1 MIVTSVGCPALR
13 QLKLCCHAV
22 KHFRPTCQWRETEGL
37 KAYIFV
43 DDESRIIE
51 THFHFIDSIIVFL
64 TMIIENVE
72 ALKSWLAKLLE
83 PICDADPSALANYV
97 VALVKK
103 DKPEKDLKAL
113 CADQL
118 EVFLQKETT
127 GFVDK
132 LFESLTTKNYL
143 GNPAAKEVPKEEVKP
158 PAVKAETVEAETLE
172 EERENRRRR
181 SPLRNRPDFN
191 DARGR
196 DDRRRD
202 ERKRRDFDRHG
213 KSGGESNRERE
224 RHERR
229 RGSPRGRSYSRSLSR
244 SRSGSRGKSRDR
256 EHRGGRDF
264 KSKFELERKDTD
276 CYNSSNK
283 SGSQQQ
289 QQQQQQHPPPLLPLP
304 TPPHQFSSTSSAG
317 VSGAGGVPIV
327 TPAHLPDSTT
337 DSWSGYYGT
346 QRLDGAGKTFGS
358 KSVSLKQRCR
368 DYDEKGF
375 CVRGD
380 LCPFDH
386 GNDPLIVDDVNLPNM
401 IPFPPPP
408 VMPPTGLPRP
418 PITEPPP
425 PLRMPAMPP
434 FGQPPPPGVFPMS
447 GPPLIATSG
456 IDTPNHQ
463 TAITSS
469 PPIGP
474 PGVGRPP
481 PTLPPPP
488 SPSSSVSLRPQYVQS
503 EYNYDPEGYNPESPG
518 LTAAGRNP
526 YRQFIPRVQTQR
538 SNLIGLT
545 SNEGQGSRAANIVI
559 QTEPATA
566 ASTPGNNVC
575 RFNAEQD
582 NRKRTIG
589 PSTAEGPIVKKPWME
604 KPNFNNQHKN
614 TFPKRC
620 YYVNTKLEVRKIPR
634 DLNNIAKLNEHFS
647 KFGTI
652 VNIQVVFGGDPEA
665 ALIQYTKNEEARRA
679 ISSTEAV
686 LNNRFIRVYWHREP
700 GTNVTGLQEQSSGSQ
715 PAGSAASPALLQQ
728 QQQHGN
734 MHKGIKQHSPAAY
747 VLNNIVPKHCVPAL
761 PGLAAGTRLDGLN
774 PNADALTVVPALT
787 NPQKSPY
794 TSTGLK
800 SSSKSFGRTGKALEA
815 QEVLKKKQEAIKLQQ
830 DMRKKKQEM
839 LKTQMECQKALINR
853 LDKNRGM
860 KPEERAN
867 IMKTLKE
874 LTEKIAQ
881 LQNEMNPASQAQKE
895 LLDAELDFHKKMSSG
910 EDTTDLKRKLGQ
922 LQVEATRLGLIRS
935 PAGRGRGRGKMAL
948 EPGLVHVGRGRG
960 RSREMMARCGSVNR
974 MVVDHRPRALAILGV
989 TQEEKE
995 ELMPHFVNFGEIEDF
1010 RDQDANS
1017 VVMTFKTR
1025 SEAENAA
1032 NQGAKFK
1039 GRVLQISWYK
1049 PKTPS
1054 VATEPEE
1061 EEAKDDDTTKEASSY
1076 LPGEEE
1082 EEEEE
1087 DDDEDDEYESRS
1099 WRR

>member
-1 MIVTSVGCPALR
+1 
-13 QLKLCCHAV
+13 
-22 KHFRPTCQWRETEGL
+22 
-37 KAYIFV
+37 
-43 DDESRIIE
+43 
-51 THFHFIDSIIVFL
+51 
-64 TMIIENVE
+64 MIIENVE

-103 DKPEKDLKAL
+103 DKPEKELKAL

-118 EVFLQKETT
+118 DVFLQKETM

-132 LFESLTTKNYL
+132 LFECLTTKNYL
-143 GNPAAKEVPKEEVKP
+143 GIPAAKETPKEEVKP
-158 PAVKAETVEAETLE
+158 PAVKSDVVEAETPE

-181 SPLRNRPDFN
+181 SPLRNRSDFN
-191 DARGR
+191 ESRSR

-213 KSGGESNRERE
+213 KSGSDSHRERE

-229 RGSPRGRSYSRSLSR
+229 RGSPRGRSYSRSRSRSR

-276 CYNSSNK
+276 CYNTSTTSS
-283 SGSQQQ
+283 S
-289 QQQQQQHPPPLLPLP
+289 QQQHPPPLLP
-304 TPPHQFSSTSSAG
+304 TPPHPFSSSSSSSAG
-317 VSGAGGVPIV
+317 LSGAGGVPIA

-346 QRLDGAGKTFGS
+346 QRQDGVVKPFSNKGA
-358 KSVSLKQRCR
+358 SLKQRCR

-386 GNDPLIVDDVNLPNM
+386 GNDPLIVDDVNLPSM

-408 VMPPTGLPRP
+408 VMPPAGLPMP

-425 PLRMPAMPP
+425 PLRMPSMPP
-434 FGQPPPPGVFPMS
+434 YGQPPPPGVFPMT

-463 TAITSS
+463 SAITSS

-474 PGVGRPP
+474 PGVGMP

-488 SPSSSVSLRPQYVQS
+488 PPPPPPSTSSSVSLRPQYVQS

-526 YRQFIPRVQTQR
+526 YRQFIPRVQSQR

-566 ASTPGNNVC
+566 ASTPGSNVS
-575 RFNAEQD
+575 RFSTDQD
-582 NRKRTIG
+582 SRKRTMG
-589 PSTAEGPIVKKPWME
+589 PSTAEGPTAKKPWID
-604 KPNFNNQHKN
+604 KPSFNNQHKSS
-614 TFPKRC
+614 FPKR
-620 YYVNTKLEVRKIPR
+620 YHYVNTKLEVRKIPR
-634 DLNNIAKLNEHFS
+634 ELNNITKLNEHFS

-700 GTNVTGLQEQSSGSQ
+700 GTNATGLQQQEQSSGSQ
-715 PAGSAASPALLQQ
+715 AAGSVPSQGP
-728 QQQHGN
+728 QHSN
-734 MHKGIKQHSPAAY
+734 VHKGIKQHNPAAY
-747 VLNNIVPKHCVPAL
+747 VLNKTVPKHRLPAVA
-761 PGLAAGTRLDGLN
+761 GIAATTKADSLN
-774 PNADALTVVPALT
+774 PNADTVTVAPALT
-787 NPQKSPY
+787 NTQKGPYSSPA
-794 TSTGLK
+794 LK
-800 SSSKSFGRTGKALEA
+800 SSSKSLGKTGKALEA
-815 QEVLKKKQEAIKLQQ
+815 QEVLKKKQEALKLQQ

-839 LKTQMECQKALINR
+839 LKTQIECQKALINR
-853 LDKNRGM
+853 LEKNRGM

-881 LQNEMNPASQAQKE
+881 LQNEMNPNSASQVPSAKPNHNQPKTKTDVSLGPFVEAQKE

-922 LQVEATRLGLIRS
+922 LQVEATRLGLIR
-935 PAGRGRGRGKMAL
+935 PPTGRGRGRGKMAL
-948 EPGLVHVGRGRG
+948 EPGLMPVGRGRG
-960 RSREMMARCGSVNR
+960 RSREMMARSGPVNR

-995 ELMPHFVNFGEIEDF
+995 ELMPHFVKFGEIEDV
-1010 RDQDANS
+1010 RDQDATS

-1054 VATEPEE
+1054 VTTEPEE
-1061 EEAKDDDTTKEASSY
+1061 EEAKDDDNTKEASSY
-1076 LPGEEE
+1076 LPGGEEE

>member
-1 MIVTSVGCPALR
+1 
-13 QLKLCCHAV
+13 
-22 KHFRPTCQWRETEGL
+22 
-37 KAYIFV
+37 
-43 DDESRIIE
+43 
-51 THFHFIDSIIVFL
+51 
-64 TMIIENVE
+64 MIIENVE

-103 DKPEKDLKAL
+103 DKPEKELKAL

-118 EVFLQKETT
+118 DVFLQKETT

-132 LFESLTTKNYL
+132 LFECLTTKNYL

-158 PAVKAETVEAETLE
+158 PAVKSDVVEAETPE

-181 SPLRNRPDFN
+181 SPLRNFN
-191 DARGR
+191 ESRSR

-213 KSGGESNRERE
+213 KSGSDSHRERE

-229 RGSPRGRSYSRSLSR
+229 RGSPRGRSYSRSRSRSR

-276 CYNSSNK
+276 CYNSTNTS
-283 SGSQQQ
+283 SS
-289 QQQQQQHPPPLLPLP
+289 QQQHPSPLLPLP
-304 TPPHQFSSTSSAG
+304 TPPHPFSSSSSAG
-317 VSGAGGVPIV
+317 VSGAGGVPV
-327 TPAHLPDSTT
+327 ATPAHLPDSTT

-346 QRLDGAGKTFGS
+346 QRQDGVGKPFS
-358 KSVSLKQRCR
+358 NKSASLKQRCR

-408 VMPPTGLPRP
+408 VMPPTGLPMP

-434 FGQPPPPGVFPMS
+434 YGQPPPPGVFPMT

-474 PGVGRPP
+474 PD
-481 PTLPPPP
+481 
-488 SPSSSVSLRPQYVQS
+488 
-503 EYNYDPEGYNPESPG
+503 NYDPEGYNPESPG

-545 SNEGQGSRAANIVI
+545 SSEGQGSRAANIVI

-566 ASTPGNNVC
+566 ASTPGTNVS
-575 RFNAEQD
+575 RFNTEQD
-582 NRKRTIG
+582 SRKRTMG
-589 PSTAEGPIVKKPWME
+589 PSTAEGPAAKKTWIE
-604 KPNFNNQHKN
+604 KPGFNNQHKN
-614 TFPKRC
+614 TFPKR
-620 YYVNTKLEVRKIPR
+620 YHYVNTKLEVRKIPR
-634 DLNNIAKLNEHFS
+634 ELNNITKLNEHFS

-700 GTNVTGLQEQSSGSQ
+700 GTNATGLQQQEQSSGSQ
-715 PAGSAASPALLQQ
+715 AAGIAPSQGP
-728 QQQHGN
+728 QHGN
-734 MHKGIKQHSPAAY
+734 MHKGIKQHNPAAY
-747 VLNNIVPKHCVPAL
+747 VLNKTVPKHRVPAA
-761 PGLAAGTRLDGLN
+761 PGVTVTTKPDSLN
-774 PNADALTVVPALT
+774 PNTDMVTVAPALT
-787 NPQKSPY
+787 NTQKGPY
-794 TSTGLK
+794 TSTALK
-800 SSSKSFGRTGKALEA
+800 SSSKSLGKTGKALEA
-815 QEVLKKKQEAIKLQQ
+815 QEVLKKKQEALKLQQ

-839 LKTQMECQKALINR
+839 LKTQIECQKALINR
-853 LDKNRGM
+853 LEKNRGM

-881 LQNEMNPASQAQKE
+881 LQNEMNPASQVSSAKTNHNQSKTKTDAQKE

-948 EPGLVHVGRGRG
+948 EPGLMHVGRGRG
-960 RSREMMARCGSVNR
+960 RSREMMARGGTVNR

-995 ELMPHFVNFGEIEDF
+995 ELMPHFVKFGEIEDV

-1054 VATEPEE
+1054 ITTEPEE
-1061 EEAKDDDTTKEASSY
+1061 EEAKDEDNTKEASSY
-1076 LPGEEE
+1076 LPGEEEE

>member
-1 MIVTSVGCPALR
+1 
-13 QLKLCCHAV
+13 AV
-22 KHFRPTCQWRETEGL
+22 MDHFTH
-37 KAYIFV
+37 IFSYLSYFM
-43 DDESRIIE
+43 E
-51 THFHFIDSIIVFL
+51 
-64 TMIIENVE
+64 
-72 ALKSWLAKLLE
+72 
-83 PICDADPSALANYV
+83 ICDADPSALANYV

-103 DKPEKDLKAL
+103 DKPEKELKAL

-118 EVFLQKETT
+118 DVFLQKETT

-132 LFESLTTKNYL
+132 LFECLTTKNYL
-143 GNPAAKEVPKEEVKP
+143 GNPPAKESPKEEVKP
-158 PAVKAETVEAETLE
+158 TAVKSDISTLIKLIQIFSLTHQTH
-172 EERENRRRR
+172 R
-181 SPLRNRPDFN
+181 S
-191 DARGR
+191 R

-213 KSGGESNRERE
+213 KSGSDSHRERE

-229 RGSPRGRSYSRSLSR
+229 RGSPRGRSYSRSRSR

-264 KSKFELERKDTD
+264 KSKFEVERKDTD
-276 CYNSSNK
+276 GYNSSTTSN
-283 SGSQQQ
+283 SQQQ
-289 QQQQQQHPPPLLPLP
+289 HTSPLLPLP
-304 TPPHQFSSTSSAG
+304 TPPHPFSSSSSSSTG
-317 VSGAGGVPIV
+317 VSGAGGVPIA

-346 QRLDGAGKTFGS
+346 QRQDGVGKPFNN
-358 KSVSLKQRCR
+358 KSGSLKQRCR
-368 DYDEKGF
+368 DYDDSCFVKA
-375 CVRGD
+375 
-380 LCPFDH
+380 LAPMYIL
-386 GNDPLIVDDVNLPNM
+386 PLASHEGCLLVSP
-401 IPFPPPP
+401 
-408 VMPPTGLPRP
+408 
-418 PITEPPP
+418 
-425 PLRMPAMPP
+425 
-434 FGQPPPPGVFPMS
+434 S

-463 TAITSS
+463 SAITSS

-474 PGVGRPP
+474 PGVGLP
-481 PTLPPPP
+481 PTLPPPTPPPPP
-488 SPSSSVSLRPQYVQS
+488 SSSSSVSLRPQYVQS

-518 LTAAGRNP
+518 LTAAGRNS

-559 QTEPATA
+559 QTEPATV
-566 ASTPGNNVC
+566 ASTPGSNVS
-575 RFNAEQD
+575 RFNTEQD
-582 NRKRTIG
+582 NRKRTIA
-589 PSTAEGPIVKKPWME
+589 PSTTDGPAAKKPWME
-604 KPNFNNQHKN
+604 KPNFNNQHKSS
-614 TFPKRC
+614 FPKRNH
-620 YYVNTKLEVRKIPR
+620 YVNTKLEVRKIPR
-634 DLNNIAKLNEHFS
+634 ELNNITKLNEHFS

-700 GTNVTGLQEQSSGSQ
+700 GTNSTGLQQQEQTTGSQ
-715 PAGSAASPALLQQ
+715 AAGSAPSQGP
-728 QQQHGN
+728 QHSN
-734 MHKGIKQHSPAAY
+734 MHKVIIKKQNTLFQICSCFHT
-747 VLNNIVPKHCVPAL
+747 NILHL
-761 PGLAAGTRLDGLN
+761 Y
-774 PNADALTVVPALT
+774 LTMFLKPFIF
-787 NPQKSPY
+787 PFICRGSSSPY
-794 TSTGLK
+794 VSTTLK
-800 SSSKSFGRTGKALEA
+800 SSSKSLGKMGNTLEA
-815 QEVLKKKQEAIKLQQ
+815 QDVLKKKQEALKLQQ

-839 LKTQMECQKALINR
+839 LKTQIDCQKALINR
-853 LDKNRGM
+853 LEKNRGM
-860 KPEERAN
+860 KPEERAK
-867 IMKTLKE
+867 IMKTLKD
-874 LTEKIAQ
+874 LADKITQ
-881 LQNEMNPASQAQKE
+881 LQNEMNPASQVSGTKTNHSQAKTKTDAQKE
-895 LLDAELDFHKKMSSG
+895 LLDAQLDFHKKMSSG

-922 LQVEATRLGLIRS
+922 LEVEATRLGLIR
-935 PAGRGRGRGKMAL
+935 PLAGRGRGRGKMSV
-948 EPGLVHVGRGRG
+948 EPGSMHVGRGRG
-960 RSREMMARCGSVNR
+960 RSREMLARGGAVNR

-989 TQEEKE
+989 SQEEKE
-995 ELMPHFVNFGEIEDF
+995 ELMPHFVKFGEIEDL

-1054 VATEPEE
+1054 VTTEPEE
-1061 EEAKDDDTTKEASSY
+1061 EEVKDEDNTEGSSY
-1076 LPGEEE
+1076 LPEEE

>member
-1 MIVTSVGCPALR
+1 
-13 QLKLCCHAV
+13 
-22 KHFRPTCQWRETEGL
+22 
-37 KAYIFV
+37 
-43 DDESRIIE
+43 
-51 THFHFIDSIIVFL
+51 
-64 TMIIENVE
+64 MIIENVE

-103 DKPEKDLKAL
+103 DKTEKELKAL

-118 EVFLQKETT
+118 DVFLQKETV

-132 LFESLTTKNYL
+132 LFECLTSKNYL
-143 GNPAAKEVPKEEVKP
+143 GNPAAKEAPKEEVTA
-158 PAVKAETVEAETLE
+158 PAVKTDADEAETPE
-172 EERENRRRR
+172 EDRENRRRR
-181 SPLRNRPDFN
+181 SPLRSRSEFN
-191 DARGR
+191 ESRNR

-202 ERKRRDFDRHG
+202 ERKRRDFERQG
-213 KSGGESNRERE
+213 KSCSDSHRERE

-229 RGSPRGRSYSRSLSR
+229 RGSPRGRSYSRSRSR

-264 KSKFELERKDTD
+264 KSKFEVERKDTD
-276 CYNSSNK
+276 SYNSSAPP
-283 SGSQQQ
+283 SS
-289 QQQQQQHPPPLLPLP
+289 HPSPLLPLP
-304 TPPHQFSSTSSAG
+304 TPPHPFSSASSSAG
-317 VSGAGGVPIV
+317 GAGAGGVPV
-327 TPAHLPDSTT
+327 ATPAHLPDSTT
-337 DSWSGYYGT
+337 DSWSGYYGGPR
-346 QRLDGAGKTFGS
+346 QDGVGKPFGN

-380 LCPFDH
+380 LCLFDH
-386 GNDPLIVDDVNLPNM
+386 GNDPLIVDDVNLPGI

-408 VMPPTGLPRP
+408 VMPPTGMPMP

-434 FGQPPPPGVFPMS
+434 YGQPPPPGVFPMTR
-447 GPPLIATSG
+447 PPLIATGG
-456 IDTPNHQ
+456 IDPPNHQ
-463 TAITSS
+463 SAITS
-469 PPIGP
+469 PPLIGP
-474 PGVGRPP
+474 PAMGLP

-488 SPSSSVSLRPQYVQS
+488 PPQPPSSSSSVSLRPQYVQS

-518 LTAAGRNP
+518 LTAAGHNS
-526 YRQFIPRVQTQR
+526 YRQFIPRVQSQR

-545 SNEGQGSRAANIVI
+545 SSEGQGSRAANIVI

-566 ASTPGNNVC
+566 ACTPGSNMS
-575 RFNAEQD
+575 RFNTEQD
-582 NRKRTIG
+582 SRKRSMMG
-589 PSTAEGPIVKKPWME
+589 PTTAEGSAAKKPWME
-604 KPNFNNQHKN
+604 KMGFNNQHKSP
-614 TFPKRC
+614 FPKRNH
-620 YYVNTKLEVRKIPR
+620 YVNTKLEVRKIPR
-634 DLNNIAKLNEHFS
+634 DLNNITKLNEHFS

-700 GTNVTGLQEQSSGSQ
+700 NPNPNAAGLQEQSSAGQ
-715 PAGSAASPALLQQ
+715 GPGSAPGQGL
-728 QQQHGN
+728 QHGN
-734 MHKGIKQHSPAAY
+734 MHKGIKQHNPAAY
-747 VLNNIVPKHCVPAL
+747 VLNNTIPKHHL
-761 PGLAAGTRLDGLN
+761 NTAAGAPNATKTDSLN
-774 PNADALTVVPALT
+774 PNPDTAAVAPALT
-787 NPQKSPY
+787 NTQKAPY
-794 TSTGLK
+794 TSTAPK
-800 SSSKSFGRTGKALEA
+800 SSSKSLGKTGKALEA
-815 QEVLKKKQEAIKLQQ
+815 QEALKKKQEALKLQQ

-839 LKTQMECQKALINR
+839 LKAQIECQKVLINR
-853 LDKNRGM
+853 VEKNRGM

-874 LTEKIAQ
+874 LTEKITQ
-881 LQNEMNPASQAQKE
+881 LQNEMNPQVSHSKSNHSQPKTKTDAQKA

-922 LQVEATRLGLIRS
+922 LQVEATRLGLIKP
-935 PAGRGRGRGKMAL
+935 PAGRGRGRGKAAL
-948 EPGLVHVGRGRG
+948 DPTAMHMGRG
-960 RSREMMARCGSVNR
+960 RSRSRELAGRGGVVNR
-974 MVVDHRPRALAILGV
+974 MVIDHRPRALAILGF

-995 ELMPHFVNFGEIEDF
+995 ELMPHFVKFGEVEDL

-1017 VVMTFKTR
+1017 VIMTFRTR

-1054 VATEPEE
+1054 VTTEPEE
-1061 EEAKDDDTTKEASSY
+1061 DEAKDEDITQKEARSY
-1076 LPGEEE
+1076 LPGEAEE

-1087 DDDEDDEYESRS
+1087 DDDEDDENESRS

>member
-1 MIVTSVGCPALR
+1 
-13 QLKLCCHAV
+13 
-22 KHFRPTCQWRETEGL
+22 
-37 KAYIFV
+37 
-43 DDESRIIE
+43 
-51 THFHFIDSIIVFL
+51 
-64 TMIIENVE
+64 MIIDNVE

-103 DKPEKDLKAL
+103 DKSEKDLKAL

-118 EVFLQKETT
+118 DVFLQKETT

-143 GNPAAKEVPKEEVKP
+143 GNPVAKEVPKEEVKP
-158 PAVKAETVEAETLE
+158 PAVKADGVEAETLE

-213 KSGGESNRERE
+213 KSGNESNRERE

-276 CYNSSNK
+276 CYNSSNT

-289 QQQQQQHPPPLLPLP
+289 QQHPSPLLPLP
-304 TPPHQFSSTSSAG
+304 TPPHPFSSSSSAG
-317 VSGAGGVPIV
+317 VSVAGGVPVV

-337 DSWSGYYGT
+337 DSWSGYYSA
-346 QRLDGAGKTFGS
+346 QRQDGVIKPFS
-358 KSVSLKQRCR
+358 NKSVSLKQRCR

-380 LCPFDH
+380 LCLFDH

-408 VMPPTGLPRP
+408 VMPPAGLPMP

-425 PLRMPAMPP
+425 PLRMPVMPP
-434 FGQPPPPGVFPMS
+434 YGQPPPPGVFPMS
-447 GPPLIATSG
+447 GPPMIPTSG

-469 PPIGP
+469 PPIRP
-474 PGVGRPP
+474 PGVGLP

-488 SPSSSVSLRPQYVQS
+488 PPPSSSSSVSLRPQYVQS

-518 LTAAGRNP
+518 LTAAGRNS

-575 RFNAEQD
+575 RFNTEQD
-582 NRKRTIG
+582 SRKRPMG
-589 PSTAEGPIVKKPWME
+589 PNTAEGPVVKKPWME
-604 KPNFNNQHKN
+604 KPSFNNQHKN
-614 TFPKRC
+614 TFPKRY

-634 DLNNIAKLNEHFS
+634 ELNNITKLNEHFS

-700 GTNVTGLQEQSSGSQ
+700 GTNATGLQQQEQSSGSQ
-715 PAGSAASPALLQQ
+715 VAGSAPSQAL
-728 QQQHGN
+728 QHGN
-734 MHKGIKQHSPAAY
+734 MHKQGIKQHSPAAY
-747 VLNNIVPKHCVPAL
+747 VLNKTVPKHRMPAL
-761 PGLAAGTRLDGLN
+761 PGITAAVKPDSLN
-774 PNADALTVVPALT
+774 PNTDALTVLPALT
-787 NPQKSPY
+787 NTQKGPY
-794 TSTGLK
+794 TSTPLK
-800 SSSKSFGRTGKALEA
+800 SSSKSFGKTGKALEA
-815 QEVLKKKQEAIKLQQ
+815 QEVLKKKQEALKLQQ

-839 LKTQMECQKALINR
+839 LKTQIECQKALINR
-853 LDKNRGM
+853 LEKNRGT

-881 LQNEMNPASQAQKE
+881 LQNEMNPASQVASAKPNHGQSKTKTDAQKE

-922 LQVEATRLGLIRS
+922 LQVEATRLGLIRP

-948 EPGLVHVGRGRG
+948 EPGSMHVGRGRG
-960 RSREMMARCGSVNR
+960 RSREMMGRSGTVNR
-974 MVVDHRPRALAILGV
+974 MVVDHRPRALSILGV

-1054 VATEPEE
+1054 VTTEPEE
-1061 EEAKDDDTTKEASSY
+1061 EEAKDEDNTKEASAY

>member
-1 MIVTSVGCPALR
+1 
-13 QLKLCCHAV
+13 
-22 KHFRPTCQWRETEGL
+22 
-37 KAYIFV
+37 
-43 DDESRIIE
+43 
-51 THFHFIDSIIVFL
+51 
-64 TMIIENVE
+64 MIIDNVD

-103 DKPEKDLKAL
+103 DKPENELKAL

-118 EVFLQKETT
+118 DVFLQKETV

-143 GNPAAKEVPKEEVKP
+143 GNPPVKETPKEEVKQP
-158 PAVKAETVEAETLE
+158 PVKSDVVEAETAE
-172 EERENRRRR
+172 EDRENRRRR
-181 SPLRNRPDFN
+181 SPLRNRSDFN
-191 DARGR
+191 DSRSR

-213 KSGGESNRERE
+213 KSGSDSHRERE

-229 RGSPRGRSYSRSLSR
+229 RGSPRGRSYSRSRSRSR

-264 KSKFELERKDTD
+264 KSKFEVERKDSD
-276 CYNSSNK
+276 GYNSSAT
-283 SGSQQQ
+283 SCS
-289 QQQQQQHPPPLLPLP
+289 QQQHPSPLLPLP
-304 TPPHQFSSTSSAG
+304 TPPHPFSSSSSSVGVGAG
-317 VSGAGGVPIV
+317 VPVA

-337 DSWSGYYGT
+337 DSWSAYYGN
-346 QRLDGAGKTFGS
+346 QRQDGSSGKPFSS
-358 KSVSLKQRCR
+358 KSTSLKQRCR

-386 GNDPLIVDDVNLPNM
+386 GNDPLIVDDVNLPAI

-408 VMPPTGLPRP
+408 VMPPAGLPMP

-425 PLRMPAMPP
+425 SLRIPPMPP
-434 FGQPPPPGVFPMS
+434 YGQPPPPGIFPLT

-463 TAITSS
+463 SAITSS
-469 PPIGP
+469 PIGP
-474 PGVGRPP
+474 PGVGMP

-488 SPSSSVSLRPQYVQS
+488 PPPPSSSSSVSLRPQYVQS

-518 LTAAGRNP
+518 LTTAGRNP

-545 SNEGQGSRAANIVI
+545 SGEGQGSRAANIVI
-559 QTEPATA
+559 QTEPATS
-566 ASTPGNNVC
+566 ASTPGSNMS
-575 RFNAEQD
+575 RFNTEQD
-582 NRKRTIG
+582 NRKRTMG
-589 PSTAEGPIVKKPWME
+589 PNIAEGPPPKKPWMD
-604 KPNFNNQHKN
+604 KPGFNNQHK
-614 TFPKRC
+614 TSFPKRNH
-620 YYVNTKLEVRKIPR
+620 YVNTKLEVRKIPR
-634 DLNNIAKLNEHFS
+634 ELNNIAKLNEHFS

-652 VNIQVVFGGDPEA
+652 VNIQVVFGRDPEA
-665 ALIQYTKNEEARRA
+665 ALIQYTTNEEARRA
-679 ISSTEAV
+679 ISSIEAV

-700 GTNVTGLQEQSSGSQ
+700 GANTTGLQQQEQSSGTQAPVSGPSQ
-715 PAGSAASPALLQQ
+715 GP
-728 QQQHGN
+728 QHSSL
-734 MHKGIKQHSPAAY
+734 HKGIKQHSPAAY
-747 VLNNIVPKHCVPAL
+747 VLNKTVPKHRLPA
-761 PGLAAGTRLDGLN
+761 ATGTTATSKPDSLSPSTD
-774 PNADALTVVPALT
+774 TVAVASALT
-787 NPQKSPY
+787 NTQKGPY
-794 TSTGLK
+794 TSTTLK
-800 SSSKSFGRTGKALEA
+800 SSSKSLGKTGKALEA
-815 QEVLKKKQEAIKLQQ
+815 QEVLKKKQEALKLQQ
-830 DMRKKKQEM
+830 DMTKKKQEM
-839 LKTQMECQKALINR
+839 LKTQIECQKALINR
-853 LDKNRGM
+853 LEKNRGM

-867 IMKTLKE
+867 VMKTLKE
-874 LTEKIAQ
+874 LTDKIAQ
-881 LQNEMNPASQAQKE
+881 LQNEMNPASQASSAKPNHSQPKTKSDAQKE
-895 LLDAELDFHKKMSSG
+895 LLDAELDFHKKMNSG
-910 EDTTDLKRKLGQ
+910 EDTSDLKRRLGQ
-922 LQVEATRLGLIRS
+922 LQVEATRLGLIRP
-935 PAGRGRGRGKMAL
+935 PAGRGRGRGKIAL
-948 EPGLVHVGRGRG
+948 EPGVLHVSRGRG
-960 RSREMMARCGSVNR
+960 RSREMMARSGAINR

-995 ELMPHFVNFGEIEDF
+995 ELMPHFVKFGEIEDL
-1010 RDQDANS
+1010 RDQDATS

-1049 PKTPS
+1049 PKAPS
-1054 VATEPEE
+1054 VSAEPEE
-1061 EEAKDDDTTKEASSY
+1061 EEAKEEDNTKEASSY

>member
-1 MIVTSVGCPALR
+1 
-13 QLKLCCHAV
+13 
-22 KHFRPTCQWRETEGL
+22 
-37 KAYIFV
+37 
-43 DDESRIIE
+43 
-51 THFHFIDSIIVFL
+51 
-64 TMIIENVE
+64 MIIENVE

-103 DKPEKDLKAL
+103 DKPEKELKAL

-118 EVFLQKETT
+118 DVFLQKETT

-132 LFESLTTKNYL
+132 LFECLTTKNYL
-143 GNPAAKEVPKEEVKP
+143 GNPVAKEVPKEEVKP
-158 PAVKAETVEAETLE
+158 PVVKTDVVEAETPE
-172 EERENRRRR
+172 EDRENRRRR
-181 SPLRNRPDFN
+181 SPLRNNESR
-191 DARGR
+191 AR

-213 KSGGESNRERE
+213 KSLSDSHRERE

-229 RGSPRGRSYSRSLSR
+229 RGSPRGRSYSRSRSR
-244 SRSGSRGKSRDR
+244 SRSTSGSRGKSRDR
-256 EHRGGRDF
+256 EHRGGRDY

-276 CYNSSNK
+276 CYNSSNT
-283 SGSQQQ
+283 SVSQQQ
-289 QQQQQQHPPPLLPLP
+289 HQSPLLPLP
-304 TPPHQFSSTSSAG
+304 LPTPLHPFSSTSSAG
-317 VSGAGGVPIV
+317 VPGAGGVSVV
-327 TPAHLPDSTT
+327 TAAHLPDSTT
-337 DSWSGYYGT
+337 DSWSGYYSA
-346 QRLDGAGKTFGS
+346 QRQEGVGKPFCN
-358 KSVSLKQRCR
+358 KNVSLKQRCR

-380 LCPFDH
+380 LCLFDH
-386 GNDPLIVDDVNLPNM
+386 GNDPLIVDDVNLPNI

-408 VMPPTGLPRP
+408 VMPPPGGLPMP
-418 PITEPPP
+418 PMTEPPP
-425 PLRMPAMPP
+425 PLRMPAMPLY
-434 FGQPPPPGVFPMS
+434 GQPPPPGVFPMT

-456 IDTPNHQ
+456 IETPNHP
-463 TAITSS
+463 TAITAS

-474 PGVGRPP
+474 PGVGLP

-488 SPSSSVSLRPQYVQS
+488 PPPPPPPSSSSSVSLRPQYVQS
-503 EYNYDPEGYNPESPG
+503 EYNYDPEGYNPESPA

-526 YRQFIPRVQTQR
+526 YSQFIPRVHTQR

-566 ASTPGNNVC
+566 ASTPGSNVS

-582 NRKRTIG
+582 NRKRSMG
-589 PSTAEGPIVKKPWME
+589 PSIAEGPAPKQPWVDKPS
-604 KPNFNNQHKN
+604 FNIQHKN
-614 TFPKRC
+614 TFPKR
-620 YYVNTKLEVRKIPR
+620 YHYVNTKLEVRKIPR
-634 DLNNIAKLNEHFS
+634 ELNNITQLNEHFS

-686 LNNRFIRVYWHREP
+686 LQNRFIRVYWHREP
-700 GTNVTGLQEQSSGSQ
+700 GTNPTGLQEQSCGGQ
-715 PAGSAASPALLQQ
+715 AVGSAPIHGLQ
-728 QQQHGN
+728 HSN
-734 MHKGIKQHSPAAY
+734 MHKMQVIHQHNPAAY
-747 VLNNIVPKHCVPAL
+747 VLNKTVPKHRLPAL
-761 PGLAAGTRLDGLN
+761 PEVPAPTKADSLN
-774 PNADALTVVPALT
+774 PNTDAVTVIPALT
-787 NPQKSPY
+787 NTQKSPY
-794 TSTGLK
+794 NSTTLK
-800 SSSKSFGRTGKALEA
+800 SSSKSYGRTGKALEA
-815 QEVLKKKQEAIKLQQ
+815 QEVHKKKQEAFKLQQ

-860 KPEERAN
+860 RPEERAN

-922 LQVEATRLGLIRS
+922 LQVEATRLGLIR
-935 PAGRGRGRGKMAL
+935 PPTGRGRGRGKMSM
-948 EPGLVHVGRGRG
+948 EPGAGHVGRGRG
-960 RSREMMARCGSVNR
+960 RSRDMMMGRGGTVNR
-974 MVVDHRPRALAILGV
+974 MSVDHRPRALAILGV

-995 ELMPHFVNFGEIEDF
+995 ELMPHFVKFGEIEEV
-1010 RDQDANS
+1010 RDQDANT
-1017 VVMTFKTR
+1017 VVMTFKSR

-1054 VATEPEE
+1054 VTTEPEE
-1061 EEAKDDDTTKEASSY
+1061 EEAKDDENTKKVNSY
-1076 LPGEEE
+1076 LPGEE

>member
-1 MIVTSVGCPALR
+1 
-13 QLKLCCHAV
+13 
-22 KHFRPTCQWRETEGL
+22 
-37 KAYIFV
+37 
-43 DDESRIIE
+43 
-51 THFHFIDSIIVFL
+51 
-64 TMIIENVE
+64 MIIENVE

-103 DKPEKDLKAL
+103 DKPEKELKAL

-118 EVFLQKETT
+118 DVFLQKETI

-132 LFESLTTKNYL
+132 LFECLTTKNYL
-143 GNPAAKEVPKEEVKP
+143 GNPAAKEAPKEEVKP
-158 PAVKAETVEAETLE
+158 TPIKSDVVEAETPE
-172 EERENRRRR
+172 EERENRWRR
-181 SPLRNRPDFN
+181 SPLRNRSDFES
-191 DARGR
+191 RSR
-196 DDRRRD
+196 DDRRRE

-213 KSGGESNRERE
+213 KSGSDSHRERE

-229 RGSPRGRSYSRSLSR
+229 RGSPRGRSYSRSRSRSRSRTR

-264 KSKFELERKDTD
+264 KSKFEVERKDAD
-276 CYNSSNK
+276 GYNSSTTSN
-283 SGSQQQ
+283 SQQQ
-289 QQQQQQHPPPLLPLP
+289 HSSPLLPLP
-304 TPPHQFSSTSSAG
+304 APPHPFSSSSSSSTG
-317 VSGAGGVPIV
+317 VSGAGGVPIA

-337 DSWSGYYGT
+337 DSWSGYYGA
-346 QRLDGAGKTFGS
+346 QRQDSVGKPFTN
-358 KSVSLKQRCR
+358 KSASLKQRCR

-380 LCPFDH
+380 HCPFDH

-408 VMPPTGLPRP
+408 VMPPAGMPMP
-418 PITEPPP
+418 PITKPPP
-425 PLRMPAMPP
+425 SIRMPSLPP
-434 FGQPPPPGVFPMS
+434 YGQPPPPGIFPMT
-447 GPPLIATSG
+447 GPPLIVTSG

-463 TAITSS
+463 SAITSS

-474 PGVGRPP
+474 PGVGLP
-481 PTLPPPP
+481 PTLPPPTP
-488 SPSSSVSLRPQYVQS
+488 PPPASSSTSVSLRPQYVQS
-503 EYNYDPEGYNPESPG
+503 EYNYDPEGYNPESPA
-518 LTAAGRNP
+518 LTAAVRNP

-545 SNEGQGSRAANIVI
+545 SSEGQGSRAANIVI
-559 QTEPATA
+559 QTEPSIAT
-566 ASTPGNNVC
+566 STPGGNVS
-575 RFNAEQD
+575 RFNTEPD
-582 NRKRTIG
+582 SRKRTMA
-589 PSTAEGPIVKKPWME
+589 PSTTEGPAVKKPWME
-604 KPNFNNQHKN
+604 KPNFNNQNKN
-614 TFPKRC
+614 SFTKKNH
-620 YYVNTKLEVRKIPR
+620 YVNTKLEVRKIPR
-634 DLNNIAKLNEHFS
+634 ELNNITKLNEHFS

-652 VNIQVVFGGDPEA
+652 VNIQVAFGGDPEA

-679 ISSTEAV
+679 ISNTEAV

-700 GTNVTGLQEQSSGSQ
+700 GNSTTGLQQQDQSSGSQ
-715 PAGSAASPALLQQ
+715 VAGSAPSQGP
-728 QQQHGN
+728 
-734 MHKGIKQHSPAAY
+734 QHSNVHKHNPAAY
-747 VLNNIVPKHCVPAL
+747 VLNKTALKHRL
-761 PGLAAGTRLDGLN
+761 PTAAGTTSTTKPDSLN
-774 PNADALTVVPALT
+774 PNTDTVTVAPPLT
-787 NPQKSPY
+787 NTQKGPY
-794 TSTGLK
+794 TSTTLK
-800 SSSKSFGRTGKALEA
+800 SSSKSLGKTGKALEA
-815 QEVLKKKQEAIKLQQ
+815 QEVLKKKQEALKLQQ

-839 LKTQMECQKALINR
+839 LKTQIECQKALINR
-853 LDKNRGM
+853 LEKNRGM

-867 IMKTLKE
+867 IMKTLKD
-874 LTEKIAQ
+874 LTDKITQ
-881 LQNEMNPASQAQKE
+881 LQNEMNPASQVSSAKGNHSQPKTMNDAQKA

-910 EDTTDLKRKLGQ
+910 EDTSDLKKKLGQ
-922 LQVEATRLGLIRS
+922 LKVEATRLGLIRPS
-935 PAGRGRGRGKMAL
+935 TGRGRGRGKMAL
-948 EPGLVHVGRGRG
+948 EHGSMPIGRGRG
-960 RSREMMARCGSVNR
+960 RSREIMARGGALNR
-974 MVVDHRPRALAILGV
+974 MVVDHRPRALAIIGV

-995 ELMPHFVNFGEIEDF
+995 ELRPHFVKFGEIEDL

-1054 VATEPEE
+1054 VTTEPEE
-1061 EEAKDDDTTKEASSY
+1061 EEVKDEDNAKEASSY
-1076 LPGEEE
+1076 LPGEEDE

>member
-1 MIVTSVGCPALR
+1 
-13 QLKLCCHAV
+13 
-22 KHFRPTCQWRETEGL
+22 
-37 KAYIFV
+37 
-43 DDESRIIE
+43 
-51 THFHFIDSIIVFL
+51 
-64 TMIIENVE
+64 MIIENVE

-103 DKPEKDLKAL
+103 DKPEKELKAL

-118 EVFLQKETT
+118 DVFLQKETV

-132 LFESLTTKNYL
+132 LFECLTTKNYL
-143 GNPAAKEVPKEEVKP
+143 GNPAAKETPKEEIKL
-158 PAVKAETVEAETLE
+158 PAIKAEVVEAETPE
-172 EERENRRRR
+172 EENRRRR
-181 SPLRNRPDFN
+181 SPLRNRSDFN
-191 DARGR
+191 ESRNR
-196 DDRRRD
+196 DERRRD

-213 KSGGESNRERE
+213 KSGSDSHRERE

-229 RGSPRGRSYSRSLSR
+229 RGSPRGRSYSRSRSR

-264 KSKFELERKDTD
+264 KSKFEAERKDTD
-276 CYNSSNK
+276 GYNSSTT
-283 SGSQQQ
+283 SGS
-289 QQQQQQHPPPLLPLP
+289 QQQQQQHPPPLLPLH
-304 TPPHQFSSTSSAG
+304 TPLHPFSSSSSS
-317 VSGAGGVPIV
+317 SGAGGVPV
-327 TPAHLPDSTT
+327 ATPAHLPDSTT
-337 DSWSGYYGT
+337 DSWSSYYGT
-346 QRLDGAGKTFGS
+346 RQDGVCKPFS
-358 KSVSLKQRCR
+358 KAASLKQRCR

-380 LCPFDH
+380 HCLYDH
-386 GNDPLIVDDVNLPNM
+386 GSDPLIVDDVNLPNI

-408 VMPPTGLPRP
+408 ILPPAGLPMP

-425 PLRMPAMPP
+425 SLRMPSMPP
-434 FGQPPPPGVFPMS
+434 YGQPPPPGVFPMT

-463 TAITSS
+463 SAITSS
-469 PPIGP
+469 PPVGP

-481 PTLPPPP
+481 TLPPPP
-488 SPSSSVSLRPQYVQS
+488 PPPPSSTSSVSLRPQYVQS
-503 EYNYDPEGYNPESPG
+503 EYNYDAEGYNPESPG
-518 LTAAGRNP
+518 LTVAGRNP

-545 SNEGQGSRAANIVI
+545 SSEGQGSRAANIVI

-566 ASTPGNNVC
+566 PSTPGSNVS
-575 RFNAEQD
+575 RFNTEQD
-582 NRKRTIG
+582 SRKRTMG
-589 PSTAEGPIVKKPWME
+589 PSTAEGPAPKKPWME
-604 KPNFNNQHKN
+604 KPSFNNQHKGA
-614 TFPKRC
+614 FPKRTF
-620 YYVNTKLEVRKIPR
+620 YVNTKLEVRRIPR
-634 DLNNIAKLNEHFS
+634 ELNNITKLNEHFS

-686 LNNRFIRVYWHREP
+686 LNNRFIRVYWHREL
-700 GTNVTGLQEQSSGSQ
+700 GANATGLQQQEQSSGSQ
-715 PAGSAASPALLQQ
+715 VAGSVPNQGLQ
-728 QQQHGN
+728 HSN
-734 MHKGIKQHSPAAY
+734 MHKGIKQHNPAAY
-747 VLNNIVPKHCVPAL
+747 VLNKTVPKHHLSAT
-761 PGLAAGTRLDGLN
+761 AGATTNAKSDNLN
-774 PNADALTVVPALT
+774 PNTDTAAVVPATT
-787 NPQKSPY
+787 NTLKGHY
-794 TSTGLK
+794 TSTATK
-800 SSSKSFGRTGKALEA
+800 SSSKSLGKTGKALEA
-815 QEVLKKKQEAIKLQQ
+815 HEALKKKQEALKLQQ

-839 LKTQMECQKALINR
+839 LEKQIECQKALISR
-853 LDKNRGM
+853 LEKNRGM

-874 LTEKIAQ
+874 LTEKITQ
-881 LQNEMNPASQAQKE
+881 LQNEMNLASQVSSAKTNHSQPKTKTDAHKE

-922 LQVEATRLGLIRS
+922 LQVEATRLGLIWP
-935 PAGRGRGRGKMAL
+935 PAGRGRGRGKL
-948 EPGLVHVGRGRG
+948 GPDPGAMHVGRGRS
-960 RSREMMARCGSVNR
+960 RNREMMARGGAVNR

-995 ELMPHFVNFGEIEDF
+995 ELMPHFVKFGEIEDL

-1054 VATEPEE
+1054 VTTEPEE
-1061 EEAKDDDTTKEASSY
+1061 EEAKDEDSAKEASSY
-1076 LPGEEE
+1076 LPGEEEEE

>member
-1 MIVTSVGCPALR
+1 
-13 QLKLCCHAV
+13 
-22 KHFRPTCQWRETEGL
+22 
-37 KAYIFV
+37 
-43 DDESRIIE
+43 
-51 THFHFIDSIIVFL
+51 
-64 TMIIENVE
+64 MIIENVE

-103 DKPEKDLKAL
+103 DKPEKELKAL

-118 EVFLQKETT
+118 DVFLQKETV

-132 LFESLTTKNYL
+132 LFECLTTKNYL
-143 GNPAAKEVPKEEVKP
+143 GNPAAKETPKEEIKL
-158 PAVKAETVEAETLE
+158 PAIKAEVVEAETPE
-172 EERENRRRR
+172 EENRRRR
-181 SPLRNRPDFN
+181 SPLRNRSDFN
-191 DARGR
+191 ESRNR
-196 DDRRRD
+196 DERRRD

-213 KSGGESNRERE
+213 KSVSDSHRERE

-229 RGSPRGRSYSRSLSR
+229 RGSPRGRSYSRSRSR

-264 KSKFELERKDTD
+264 KSKFEADRKDTD
-276 CYNSSNK
+276 GYNSSTT
-283 SGSQQQ
+283 SGS
-289 QQQQQQHPPPLLPLP
+289 QQQQQHPPPLLPLH
-304 TPPHQFSSTSSAG
+304 TPLHPFSSSSSS
-317 VSGAGGVPIV
+317 SGAGGVPV
-327 TPAHLPDSTT
+327 ATPAHLPDSTT
-337 DSWSGYYGT
+337 DSWSSYYGT
-346 QRLDGAGKTFGS
+346 RQDGVCKPFS
-358 KSVSLKQRCR
+358 KAASLKQRCR

-380 LCPFDH
+380 HCLYDH
-386 GNDPLIVDDVNLPNM
+386 GSDPLIVDDVNLPNI

-408 VMPPTGLPRP
+408 ILPPAGLPMP

-425 PLRMPAMPP
+425 SLRMPSMPP
-434 FGQPPPPGVFPMS
+434 YGQPPPPGVFPM
-447 GPPLIATSG
+447 T
-456 IDTPNHQ
+456 D
-463 TAITSS
+463 
-469 PPIGP
+469 
-474 PGVGRPP
+474 
-481 PTLPPPP
+481 
-488 SPSSSVSLRPQYVQS
+488 
-503 EYNYDPEGYNPESPG
+503 NYDAEGYNPESPG
-518 LTAAGRNP
+518 LTVAGRNP

-545 SNEGQGSRAANIVI
+545 SSEGQGSRAANIVI

-566 ASTPGNNVC
+566 PSTPGSNVS
-575 RFNAEQD
+575 RFNTEQD
-582 NRKRTIG
+582 SRKRTMG
-589 PSTAEGPIVKKPWME
+589 PSTAEGPAPKKPWME
-604 KPNFNNQHKN
+604 KPSFNNQHKGA
-614 TFPKRC
+614 FPKRTF
-620 YYVNTKLEVRKIPR
+620 YVNTKLEVRRIPR
-634 DLNNIAKLNEHFS
+634 ELNNITKLNEHFS

-686 LNNRFIRVYWHREP
+686 LNNRFIRVYWHREL
-700 GTNVTGLQEQSSGSQ
+700 GANATGLQQQEQSSGSQ
-715 PAGSAASPALLQQ
+715 VAGSVPNQGLQ
-728 QQQHGN
+728 HSN
-734 MHKGIKQHSPAAY
+734 MHKGIKQHNPAAY
-747 VLNNIVPKHCVPAL
+747 VLNKTVPKHHLSAT
-761 PGLAAGTRLDGLN
+761 AGATTNAKSDNLN
-774 PNADALTVVPALT
+774 PNTDTAAVVPAPT
-787 NPQKSPY
+787 NTLKGHY
-794 TSTGLK
+794 TSTAAK
-800 SSSKSFGRTGKALEA
+800 SSSKSLGKTGKALEA
-815 QEVLKKKQEAIKLQQ
+815 HEALKKKQEALKLQQ

-839 LKTQMECQKALINR
+839 LEKQIECQKALISR
-853 LDKNRGM
+853 LEKNRGM

-874 LTEKIAQ
+874 LTEKITQ
-881 LQNEMNPASQAQKE
+881 LQNEMNPASQVSSAKTNHNQPKTKTDAQKE

-922 LQVEATRLGLIRS
+922 LQVEATRLGLIRP
-935 PAGRGRGRGKMAL
+935 PAGRGRGRGKL
-948 EPGLVHVGRGRG
+948 GPDPGAMHVGRGRS
-960 RSREMMARCGSVNR
+960 RNREMMARGGAVNR

-995 ELMPHFVNFGEIEDF
+995 ELMPHFVKFGEIEDL

-1054 VATEPEE
+1054 VTTEPEE
-1061 EEAKDDDTTKEASSY
+1061 EEAKDDDSAKEASSY
-1076 LPGEEE
+1076 LPGEEEEE

>member
-1 MIVTSVGCPALR
+1 
-13 QLKLCCHAV
+13 
-22 KHFRPTCQWRETEGL
+22 ETEEGL
-37 KAYIFV
+37 KAFKFI
-43 DDESRIIE
+43 DDESRVIE

-103 DKPEKDLKAL
+103 DKPEKELKAL

-118 EVFLQKETT
+118 DVFLQKETT

-132 LFESLTTKNYL
+132 LFECLTTKNYL
-143 GNPAAKEVPKEEVKP
+143 GNPVAKEVPKEEVKP
-158 PAVKAETVEAETLE
+158 PAVKTDVVEAETPE
-172 EERENRRRR
+172 EDRENRRRR
-181 SPLRNRPDFN
+181 SPLRNNESR
-191 DARGR
+191 AR

-213 KSGGESNRERE
+213 KSLSDSHRERE

-229 RGSPRGRSYSRSLSR
+229 RGSPRGRSYSRSRSRSR

-256 EHRGGRDF
+256 EHRGGRDY

-276 CYNSSNK
+276 CYNSSNT
-283 SGSQQQ
+283 SVSQQQ
-289 QQQQQQHPPPLLPLP
+289 HQSPLLPLP
-304 TPPHQFSSTSSAG
+304 LPTTQHPFSSTSSAG
-317 VSGAGGVPIV
+317 VPGAGGVSVV
-327 TPAHLPDSTT
+327 TAAHLPDSTT
-337 DSWSGYYGT
+337 DSWSGYYSA
-346 QRLDGAGKTFGS
+346 QRQDGVCKPFGN
-358 KSVSLKQRCR
+358 KNVSLKQRCR

-380 LCPFDH
+380 LCLFDH
-386 GNDPLIVDDVNLPNM
+386 GNDPLIVDDVNLPNI

-408 VMPPTGLPRP
+408 VMPPPDACDATLRP
-418 PITEPPP
+418 AATT
-425 PLRMPAMPP
+425 
-434 FGQPPPPGVFPMS
+434 GVFPMT

-456 IDTPNHQ
+456 IETPNHP
-463 TAITSS
+463 TAITAS

-474 PGVGRPP
+474 PGVGLPPTPP
-481 PTLPPPP
+481 PPPPPPPPP
-488 SPSSSVSLRPQYVQS
+488 SSSSSVSLRPQYVQS
-503 EYNYDPEGYNPESPG
+503 EYNYDPEGYNPESPA

-526 YRQFIPRVQTQR
+526 YSQFIPRVHTQR

-566 ASTPGNNVC
+566 ASTPGSNVS
-575 RFNAEQD
+575 RFIAEQD
-582 NRKRTIG
+582 NRKRSMG
-589 PSTAEGPIVKKPWME
+589 PSIAEGPAPKQSWVDKPS
-604 KPNFNNQHKN
+604 FNNQHKN
-614 TFPKRC
+614 TFPKR
-620 YYVNTKLEVRKIPR
+620 YHYVNTKLEVRKIPR
-634 DLNNIAKLNEHFS
+634 ELNNITQLNEHFS

-686 LNNRFIRVYWHREP
+686 LQNRFIRVYWHREP
-700 GTNVTGLQEQSSGSQ
+700 GTNPTGLQQEQSCGGQ
-715 PAGSAASPALLQQ
+715 AMQVIH
-728 QQQHGN
+728 QHN
-734 MHKGIKQHSPAAY
+734 PAAY
-747 VLNNIVPKHCVPAL
+747 VLNKTVPKHRVPAL
-761 PGLAAGTRLDGLN
+761 PEVPAPTKADSLN
-774 PNADALTVVPALT
+774 PNTDAVTVIPALT
-787 NPQKSPY
+787 NTQKSPY
-794 TSTGLK
+794 NSTTLK
-800 SSSKSFGRTGKALEA
+800 SSSKSYGRTGKALEA
-815 QEVLKKKQEAIKLQQ
+815 QEEAFKLQQ

-860 KPEERAN
+860 RPEERAN

-881 LQNEMNPASQAQKE
+881 LQNEMNPASQVSSAKPNHAQSKTKTDAQKE

-922 LQVEATRLGLIRS
+922 LQVEATRLGLIR
-935 PAGRGRGRGKMAL
+935 PPTGRGRGRGKMAM
-948 EPGLVHVGRGRG
+948 EPGAGHVGRGRG
-960 RSREMMARCGSVNR
+960 RSRDMMGRGGTVNR
-974 MVVDHRPRALAILGV
+974 MSVDHRPRALAILGV

-995 ELMPHFVNFGEIEDF
+995 ELRPHFVKFGEIEEV
-1010 RDQDANS
+1010 RDQDANT
-1017 VVMTFKTR
+1017 VVMTFKSR

-1054 VATEPEE
+1054 
-1061 EEAKDDDTTKEASSY
+1061 
-1076 LPGEEE
+1076 E